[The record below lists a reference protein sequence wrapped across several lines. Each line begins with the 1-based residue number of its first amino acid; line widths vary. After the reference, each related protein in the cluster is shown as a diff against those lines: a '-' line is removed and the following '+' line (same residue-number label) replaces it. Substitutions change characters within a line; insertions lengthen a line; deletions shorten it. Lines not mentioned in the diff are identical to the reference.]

1 MCVGSVVVRNVVNY
15 GVEDFRG
22 MLEGLPGMRNV
33 ENYGDADGGVLCLK
47 IFKRV

>member
-1 MCVGSVVVRNVVNY
+1 MVLRTLG
-15 GVEDFRG
+15 G

-33 ENYGDADGGVLCLK
+33 ENYGDADGGVLRLK